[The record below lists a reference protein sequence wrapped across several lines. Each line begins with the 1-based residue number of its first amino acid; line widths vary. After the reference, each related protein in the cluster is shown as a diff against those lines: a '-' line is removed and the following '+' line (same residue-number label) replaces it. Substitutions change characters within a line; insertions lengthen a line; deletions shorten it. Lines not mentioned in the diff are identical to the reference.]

1 MPGPVPCAPI
11 VPTPLLSNTGR
22 AKPDFRWRWNYKTSW
37 IDERLRWPSG
47 CQIEGKTNDFV
58 KSAVLN
64 YLWNA
69 VDFMSD
75 VGGDSKKQN
84 CQNTIQ
90 ITQVQCSEIN

>member
-1 MPGPVPCAPI
+1 MCPCAPI

-37 IDERLRWPSG
+37 IDERLRWPSE